1 MRWAPKGYGGE
12 RRPPDHVKREGWHE
26 HGILVVREDDH
37 RLTWLERELIR
48 QLGGKLYG
56 KRSTNKEACH
66 G

>member
-12 RRPPDHVKREGWHE
+12 RRTPDQVKRDGWHE
-26 HGILVVREDDH
+26 HGILVVSEDDH

-48 QLGGKLYG
+48 QLGRKLYG